1 MPTNQSNRS
10 QERLAI
16 DGGTPIITR
25 ELNRYKGAAAIG
37 EEEKRAVLA
46 LHSSSAR
53 NTRWLR
59 AVAPVRCVWDWL
71 ASGSARATR

>member
-37 EEEKRAVLA
+37 EEEKRALAREIRSLRERIAQLESQPVLVPA
-46 LHSSSAR
+46 GHM
-53 NTRWLR
+53 
-59 AVAPVRCVWDWL
+59 DKE
-71 ASGSARATR
+71 